1 MRSGKMLKKDKKNQV
16 LYGFC
21 IFIVSI
27 YFIHSYYIF
36 RSNENRSAKMH
47 KEVMEWQKEV
57 KEGQRQASEERRQ
70 ILENQKK
77 HEQKHHKK

>member
-36 RSNENRSAKMH
+36 RSNENRSAEMH
-47 KEVMEWQKEV
+47 KEVMEWQKEA
-57 KEGQRQASEERRQ
+57 KEERRQ
-70 ILENQKK
+70 ILKNQKN
-77 HEQKHHKK
+77 HEQMHRKIN